1 MKMLSHH
8 SPKGQSL
15 FIHFSTEGDVAT
27 GGYETALLIRRAILA
42 ALRYEHFFYDAEVS
56 VTLCDGPTIRALNK
70 QYRKKDKETDVLSF
84 PLFERDEEEVVL
96 EGEPVSL
103 GDIVLNLERA
113 GVQADELSHSIE
125 REIAFL
131 TIHSTLHLLGYD
143 HELSPEDD
151 EDMCRRQREIVSTLG
166 LD

>member
-1 MKMLSHH
+1 MSIMKHYP
-8 SPKGQSL
+8 PKGQSL
-15 FIHFSTEGDVAT
+15 FIHFSTEGNVAT
-27 GGYETALLIRRAILA
+27 GGYDTAILIRRAILA
-42 ALRYEHFFYDAEVS
+42 TLLYENFSYDAEVS
-56 VTLCDGPTIRALNK
+56 VTLCDGKTIRALNK
-70 QYRKKDKETDVLSF
+70 EYRKTDKETDVLSF
-84 PLFERDEEEVVL
+84 PLFEREEEQEIM

-103 GDIVLNLERA
+103 GDVVLNLERA
-113 GVQADELSHSIE
+113 GVQADELGHSIE

-131 TIHSTLHLLGYD
+131 TIHSALHLLGYD